1 MFWTTPK
8 GRAAKP
14 RTYVR
19 GTGFAAE
26 GICSEEG
33 EKSDTELS
41 HRENAD
47 YSERVISPLRAQKT
61 QRKIRLKYFV
71 IFVYFVVDKDYDMS
85 LDLRFSRAGK
95 PVTTQLIVKVRE

>member
-71 IFVYFVVDKDYDMS
+71 IFVYFVVDKYYKIYEAIG
-85 LDLRFSRAGK
+85 SR
-95 PVTTQLIVKVRE
+95 